1 MYLQIHDVTG
11 SPNREIFIVT
21 DNCVRQKT
29 PWFLMHCHSIYDD
42 MYHSSGQLHQRFAL
56 RTLLVILGDQFT
68 VSNMIDEKVTGM
80 LLAAFMTWK
89 SLLFW
94 CSSSSLFQLYNC
106 KFSVYRKKKSVW
118 FLDYSQR
125 FNSHQLNLKLGLVW
139 HKLII
144 VLFASLN
151 FMKIKYV
158 WGSSRTSRKS
168 SNISRSAT
176 GQVLLH
182 KDTFQPFRR

>member
-1 MYLQIHDVTG
+1 MIIWNAWPICNKIRNEIQSTMYLQIHDVTG

-21 DNCVRQKT
+21 DNCVRQKK

-106 KFSVYRKKKSVW
+106 KFSVYRKK
-118 FLDYSQR
+118 
-125 FNSHQLNLKLGLVW
+125 NLFGFWITARDSTLISSTWSLG
-139 HKLII
+139 
-144 VLFASLN
+144 
-151 FMKIKYV
+151 
-158 WGSSRTSRKS
+158 
-168 SNISRSAT
+168 
-176 GQVLLH
+176 
-182 KDTFQPFRR
+182 

>member
-1 MYLQIHDVTG
+1 
-11 SPNREIFIVT
+11 
-21 DNCVRQKT
+21 
-29 PWFLMHCHSIYDD
+29 MHCHSIYDD

-106 KFSVYRKKKSVW
+106 KFSVYRKKKICLVSG
-118 FLDYSQR
+118 LQPEI
-125 FNSHQLNLKLGLVW
+125 QLSSAQLEAWV
-139 HKLII
+139 
-144 VLFASLN
+144 SL
-151 FMKIKYV
+151 
-158 WGSSRTSRKS
+158 T
-168 SNISRSAT
+168 
-176 GQVLLH
+176 QVDICPFCKFELH
-182 KDTFQPFRR
+182 EN

>member
-1 MYLQIHDVTG
+1 MWGKKTL
-11 SPNREIFIVT
+11 IF
-21 DNCVRQKT
+21 N
-29 PWFLMHCHSIYDD
+29 
-42 MYHSSGQLHQRFAL
+42 AL
-56 RTLLVILGDQFT
+56 PQHIWWHVPQFRSTAPKVCPQNT
-68 VSNMIDEKVTGM
+68 VSNPGGSIHGVQHDWWKSDRD
-80 LLAAFMTWK
+80 AAFMTWK